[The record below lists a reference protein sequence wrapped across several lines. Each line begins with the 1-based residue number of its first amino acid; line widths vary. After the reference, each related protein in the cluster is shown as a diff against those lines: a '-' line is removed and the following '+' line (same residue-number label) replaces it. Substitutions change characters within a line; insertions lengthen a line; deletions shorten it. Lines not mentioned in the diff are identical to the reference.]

1 MHDHALAESA
11 VAAPQSGFGG
21 HYLHG
26 ELFEMASAYLFHL
39 VQNHPFL
46 DGKKRVGTAT
56 ALTFMELIG
65 VETKIPNQVL
75 KDMMTH
81 PPSPNQGETD
91 NPPSQHSSNNTSNR
105 SHPASPILPPPP
117 LHRRAL
123 GLCQRRHLLYPGG
136 LGVQDGGNLLL
147 LKAFAYP
154 DVTGITFVL
163 LWRFRE
169 LIGIGLPALAVAGRG
184 LSIPRED
191 SAS

>member
-1 MHDHALAESA
+1 ME
-11 VAAPQSGFGG
+11 PQLLTLDEVLEVYRDQIKRFGG
-21 HYLHG
+21 TLG
-26 ELFEMASAYLFHL
+26 CMIMRSRNRLWPLRNQDSA
-39 VQNHPFL
+39 
-46 DGKKRVGTAT
+46 GTAFT
-56 ALTFMELIG
+56 ANCSKWLRPT
-65 VETKIPNQVL
+65 
-75 KDMMTH
+75 
-81 PPSPNQGETD
+81 
-91 NPPSQHSSNNTSNR
+91 QHSSNNTSNR

-117 LHRRAL
+117 LPRRAL
-123 GLCQRRHLLYPGG
+123 GLCQRRHLFYPGS

-169 LIGIGLPALAVAGRG
+169 LIWIGIGLPALAVAGRG